1 MIDILLVSTTAFVV
15 AVVLV
20 VIPQPTAS
28 SNY

>member
-1 MIDILLVSTTAFVV
+1 MIDILLVCTTAFVV
-15 AVVLV
+15 AALLV

>member
-1 MIDILLVSTTAFVV
+1 MIDILLVCTTVFVV
-15 AVVLV
+15 AALLV